1 MTSQRGLWRV
11 SRLSSF
17 HLVRDTQLTNVQNTA
32 LLPVRIAVS
41 KPAQRAYLTS
51 VLFFSTCFFLLI
63 ISIAAYLAFYWT
75 YIPRIGFSR
84 PIHLQFDSLESPP
97 WGVANLAPDL
107 VSLQPYDVK
116 VQIRLPRT
124 KTNTEIGNFMVETA
138 LFAPGEKGSV
148 VDDSRIPVAKNPD
161 TSKILASSRRSAILT
176 YYSPVVDL
184 ARKATELHW
193 LILGWRL
200 EAETLDIPVFNGVS
214 FAKGWRNVPDT
225 MQIQV
230 QSLAR
235 MQIYEAN
242 VVFKARFQGLRWI
255 MYNHRITSAVVFIGA
270 FWGTEVLFTAICWAI
285 LSVWIF
291 SSSHDTSVE
300 TETKDNKRI
309 KAEESEGEEQATLS
323 DTERTYPTY
332 SKGPAMRYNSPAIK
346 KEETE
351 PEPFPQLLTTALEA
365 DDEDE
370 SDDFFDS
377 GLGTSLESSTGHGSS
392 KEALR
397 NRKNKASRS

>member
-1 MTSQRGLWRV
+1 MSDYADDEQQGVVTRV
-11 SRLSSF
+11 K
-17 HLVRDTQLTNVQNTA
+17 NTA
-32 LLPVRIAVS
+32 LLPLRIAVS

-63 ISIAAYLAFYWT
+63 VSIAAYLAFYWT

-97 WGVANLAPDL
+97 WGVANLAPEL

-116 VQIRLPRT
+116 IQLRLPRT

-148 VDDSRIPVAKNPD
+148 VDDSRMPVAKDP
-161 TSKILASSRRSAILT
+161 TVTKVLASSRRTAILT

-230 QSLAR
+230 QSSAR

-242 VVFKARFQGLRWI
+242 VIFKARFQGLRWI
-255 MYNHRITSAVVFIGA
+255 MYNHRLTSAFVFIGA

-291 SSSHDTSVE
+291 SGDDSSVK
-300 TETKDNKRI
+300 TEADDHKRI
-309 KAEESEGEEQATLS
+309 KAEESEDEEQHKLS

-332 SKGPAMRYNSPAIK
+332 SKGPAMRYTSPAVK

-351 PEPFPQLLTTALEA
+351 SEPFPSLLATALEA

-377 GLGTSLESSTGHGSS
+377 GLGTSLESSTGHTSS

-397 NRKNKASRS
+397 KRKNKASRG

>member
-1 MTSQRGLWRV
+1 MSDYADDEPEGIVARV
-11 SRLSSF
+11 K
-17 HLVRDTQLTNVQNTA
+17 NTA

-63 ISIAAYLAFYWT
+63 VSIAAYLAFYWT

-116 VQIRLPRT
+116 IQIRLPRT

-138 LFAPGEKGSV
+138 LFAPGEKGSI
-148 VDDSRIPVAKNPD
+148 VDDSRIPVAKNPE
-161 TSKILASSRRSAILT
+161 TSKVLASSRRSAILT

-200 EAETLDIPVFNGVS
+200 EAETLEIPVFNAVS

-242 VVFKARFQGLRWI
+242 VIFKARFQGLRWI
-255 MYNHRITSAVVFIGA
+255 MYNHRITSAIVFIGA

-291 SSSHDTSVE
+291 SSSDDASIK

-309 KAEESEGEEQATLS
+309 KAEDSEEEEQATLS

-351 PEPFPQLLTTALEA
+351 PEPFPQLLPTALEA

-392 KEALR
+392 KETLR
-397 NRKNKASRS
+397 KRKNKASRS

>member
-1 MTSQRGLWRV
+1 LTSQ
-11 SRLSSF
+11 
-17 HLVRDTQLTNVQNTA
+17 QNTA
-32 LLPVRIAVS
+32 LLPLRIAVS

-63 ISIAAYLAFYWT
+63 VSIAAYLAFYWT

-97 WGVANLAPDL
+97 WGVANLAPEL

-116 VQIRLPRT
+116 IQLRLPRT

-148 VDDSRIPVAKNPD
+148 VDDSRIPVVKDP
-161 TSKILASSRRSAILT
+161 TTTKVLASSRRTAILT

-200 EAETLDIPVFNGVS
+200 EAETLDIPVFTGVS

-230 QSLAR
+230 QSSAR

-242 VVFKARFQGLRWI
+242 VIFKARFQGLRWI
-255 MYNHRITSAVVFIGA
+255 MYNHRLTSAFVFIGA

-291 SSSHDTSVE
+291 SGDDSSVK
-300 TETKDNKRI
+300 TEADDHKRI
-309 KAEESEGEEQATLS
+309 KAEESEDEEQRKLS
-323 DTERTYPTY
+323 DTERIYPTY
-332 SKGPAMRYNSPAIK
+332 SKGPAMRYTSPTIK

-351 PEPFPQLLTTALEA
+351 SEPFPSLPATALEA

-377 GLGTSLESSTGHGSS
+377 GLGTSLESSTGHTSS

-397 NRKNKASRS
+397 KRKNKASRG

>member
-1 MTSQRGLWRV
+1 MSDYTDDEPEGIIARV
-11 SRLSSF
+11 K
-17 HLVRDTQLTNVQNTA
+17 NTA

-63 ISIAAYLAFYWT
+63 VSVAAYLAFYWT

-124 KTNTEIGNFMVETA
+124 KTNTEIGNFMIETT
-138 LFAPGEKGSV
+138 LYAPGEKGSV
-148 VDDSRIPVAKNPD
+148 IDDSRIPVAKDPN

-200 EAETLDIPVFNGVS
+200 EAETLEIPVFSGVS

-230 QSLAR
+230 QSPAR

-255 MYNHRITSAVVFIGA
+255 MYNHRITSAIVFIGA

-291 SSSHDTSVE
+291 SSGDDTSIK
-300 TETKDNKRI
+300 TEVKDNKRI
-309 KAEESEGEEQATLS
+309 KAEDSEGEQQAMLS

-332 SKGPAMRYNSPAIK
+332 SKGPAMRYSSPAVK
-346 KEETE
+346 KEEAE
-351 PEPFPQLLTTALEA
+351 SEPFPQLLTTALEA

-397 NRKNKASRS
+397 KRKNKASRS

>member
-1 MTSQRGLWRV
+1 MSDYADDEPEGIVARV
-11 SRLSSF
+11 K
-17 HLVRDTQLTNVQNTA
+17 NTA

-63 ISIAAYLAFYWT
+63 VSIAAYLVFYWT

-124 KTNTEIGNFMVETA
+124 KINTEIGNFMIKTA
-138 LFAPGEKGSV
+138 LYAPGEKGSV
-148 VDDSRIPVAKNPD
+148 IDDSRIPVAKDPGS
-161 TSKILASSRRSAILT
+161 SKVLASSRRSAILT

-200 EAETLDIPVFNGVS
+200 EAETLEIPVFNGVS

-225 MQIQV
+225 MQVQV
-230 QSLAR
+230 QSPAR

-255 MYNHRITSAVVFIGA
+255 MYNHRITSAIVFIGA
-270 FWGTEVLFTAICWAI
+270 FWGTEVLFTAICWAV

-291 SSSHDTSVE
+291 SSGDDTSIK
-300 TETKDNKRI
+300 TEANDNKRI
-309 KAEESEGEEQATLS
+309 KAEDSEGEEQAALS

-351 PEPFPQLLTTALEA
+351 PEPFPQLLSIALEA

-397 NRKNKASRS
+397 KRKNKASRS

>member
-1 MTSQRGLWRV
+1 
-11 SRLSSF
+11 
-17 HLVRDTQLTNVQNTA
+17 
-32 LLPVRIAVS
+32 
-41 KPAQRAYLTS
+41 
-51 VLFFSTCFFLLI
+51 
-63 ISIAAYLAFYWT
+63 
-75 YIPRIGFSR
+75 
-84 PIHLQFDSLESPP
+84 
-97 WGVANLAPDL
+97 
-107 VSLQPYDVK
+107 
-116 VQIRLPRT
+116 
-124 KTNTEIGNFMVETA
+124 MVETA

-148 VDDSRIPVAKNPD
+148 IDDSRIPVAKDP
-161 TSKILASSRRSAILT
+161 TTTKVLASSRRTAILT

-200 EAETLDIPVFNGVS
+200 EAETLEIPVFNGVS

-230 QSLAR
+230 QSSAR

-255 MYNHRITSAVVFIGA
+255 MYNHRITSAFVFIGA

-285 LSVWIF
+285 LSVWVF
-291 SSSHDTSVE
+291 SPGDDTTIKKE
-300 TETKDNKRI
+300 ADDHKRI
-309 KAEESEGEEQATLS
+309 KAEDSEEEEHIRLS

-332 SKGPAMRYNSPAIK
+332 SKGPAMRYTSPAIK
-346 KEETE
+346 KEEPE
-351 PEPFPQLLTTALEA
+351 AEPFPSLLTTALEA

-377 GLGTSLESSTGHGSS
+377 GLGTSLESSTGHTSS

-397 NRKNKASRS
+397 KRKNKASRS

>member
-1 MTSQRGLWRV
+1 MTSRRA
-11 SRLSSF
+11 LS
-17 HLVRDTQLTNVQNTA
+17 LVLRSVYPPSIGVTQLTHLQNTA
-32 LLPVRIAVS
+32 LLPLRIAIS

-51 VLFFSTCFFLLI
+51 VLFFSTCFLLLLV
-63 ISIAAYLAFYWT
+63 SIAAYLAFYWT

-97 WGVANLAPDL
+97 WGIANLAPEL

-116 VQIRLPRT
+116 IQIRLPRT
-124 KTNTEIGNFMVETA
+124 KTNTEIGNFMVETV
-138 LFAPGEKGSV
+138 LYAPGEKGSV
-148 VDDSRIPVAKNPD
+148 VDESKMPVVKTVD
-161 TSKILASSRRSAILT
+161 TNKVLASSRRSAILT

-200 EAETLDIPVFNGVS
+200 EAETLEVPVFTGVS

-230 QSLAR
+230 QSSAR
-235 MQIYEAN
+235 MQIYEAS

-255 MYNHRITSAVVFIGA
+255 MYNHRLTSAFVFIGA

-291 SSSHDTSVE
+291 SGDDTTVKSE
-300 TETKDNKRI
+300 DADTRRI
-309 KAEESEGEEQATLS
+309 KAEDSEEEDPARLS

-377 GLGTSLESSTGHGSS
+377 GLGTSLESTGNTSS

-397 NRKNKASRS
+397 KRKNKQSRT

>member
-1 MTSQRGLWRV
+1 MTI
-11 SRLSSF
+11 F
-17 HLVRDTQLTNVQNTA
+17 QNTA

-63 ISIAAYLAFYWT
+63 VSIAAYLAFYWT

-116 VQIRLPRT
+116 LQIRLPRT
-124 KTNTEIGNFMVETA
+124 KTNTEIGNFMVETS

-148 VDDSRIPVAKNPD
+148 IDDSRIPVAKDPE
-161 TSKILASSRRSAILT
+161 TSKVLASSRRSAILT

-200 EAETLDIPVFNGVS
+200 EAETLEIPVFNGVS

-230 QSLAR
+230 QSPAR

-242 VVFKARFQGLRWI
+242 VVFMARFQGLRWI
-255 MYNHRITSAVVFIGA
+255 MYNHRITSAIVFIGA
-270 FWGTEVLFTAICWAI
+270 FWGTEVLFTAICWAV

-291 SSSHDTSVE
+291 SSGDDTSIK
-300 TETKDNKRI
+300 TEAKDNKRI
-309 KAEESEGEEQATLS
+309 KAEDSEGEEQAMLS

-332 SKGPAMRYNSPAIK
+332 SKGPAMRYSSPAIK

-397 NRKNKASRS
+397 KRKNKASRS

>member
-1 MTSQRGLWRV
+1 MSDYDDDEQQGVVTRAK
-11 SRLSSF
+11 
-17 HLVRDTQLTNVQNTA
+17 NTA
-32 LLPVRIAVS
+32 LLPLRIAVS

-63 ISIAAYLAFYWT
+63 VSIAAYLAFYWS

-97 WGVANLAPDL
+97 WGVANLAPEL

-116 VQIRLPRT
+116 IQLRLPRT

-148 VDDSRIPVAKNPD
+148 VDDSRIPVAKDP
-161 TSKILASSRRSAILT
+161 TATKVLASSRRTAILT

-200 EAETLDIPVFNGVS
+200 EAETIEIPVFNGVS

-230 QSLAR
+230 QSSAR

-242 VVFKARFQGLRWI
+242 VIFKARFQGLRWI
-255 MYNHRITSAVVFIGA
+255 MYNHRITSAFVFIGA
-270 FWGTEVLFTAICWAI
+270 FWGTGVLFTAICWAV

-291 SSSHDTSVE
+291 SSGDNTPVKTDT
-300 TETKDNKRI
+300 DDHKRI
-309 KAEESEGEEQATLS
+309 KAEDTEDEEQSKLS
-323 DTERTYPTY
+323 DTERTYPSY
-332 SKGPAMRYNSPAIK
+332 SKGPAMRYTSATIK

-351 PEPFPQLLTTALEA
+351 PEPFPSLLPTALEA

-377 GLGTSLESSTGHGSS
+377 GLGTSLESSTGHTSS
-392 KEALR
+392 KEAVR
-397 NRKNKASRS
+397 KRKNKASRG

>member
-1 MTSQRGLWRV
+1 MSDYADDEPQGVVTRV
-11 SRLSSF
+11 K
-17 HLVRDTQLTNVQNTA
+17 NTA
-32 LLPVRIAVS
+32 LLPLRIAVS

-63 ISIAAYLAFYWT
+63 VSIAAYLAFYWT

-84 PIHLQFDSLESPP
+84 PIHLQFDSPESPP
-97 WGVANLAPDL
+97 WGIANLAPEL

-116 VQIRLPRT
+116 IQIRLPRT

-148 VDDSRIPVAKNPD
+148 IDDSRIPVAKDP
-161 TSKILASSRRSAILT
+161 TTTKVLASSRRSAILT

-200 EAETLDIPVFNGVS
+200 EAETLEIPVFKGVS

-225 MQIQV
+225 MQIRV
-230 QSLAR
+230 QSSAR

-255 MYNHRITSAVVFIGA
+255 MYNHRITSAAVFIGA

-291 SSSHDTSVE
+291 SSS
-300 TETKDNKRI
+300 DNTPVKREPEDSKRI
-309 KAEESEGEEQATLS
+309 KAEDSEGEEQARLS

-370 SDDFFDS
+370 SDDFLDS

-397 NRKNKASRS
+397 KRKNKSRG

>member
-1 MTSQRGLWRV
+1 MSDYEDDEPEGIVARV
-11 SRLSSF
+11 K
-17 HLVRDTQLTNVQNTA
+17 NTA

-63 ISIAAYLAFYWT
+63 VSIAAYLAFYWT

-116 VQIRLPRT
+116 LQIRLPRT
-124 KTNTEIGNFMVETA
+124 KTNTEIGNFMVETS

-148 VDDSRIPVAKNPD
+148 IDDSRIPVAKDPE
-161 TSKILASSRRSAILT
+161 TSKVLASSRRSAILT

-200 EAETLDIPVFNGVS
+200 EAETLEIPVFNGVS

-230 QSLAR
+230 QSPAR

-242 VVFKARFQGLRWI
+242 VVFMARFQGLRWI
-255 MYNHRITSAVVFIGA
+255 MYNHRITSAIVFIGA
-270 FWGTEVLFTAICWAI
+270 FWGTEVLFTAICWAV

-291 SSSHDTSVE
+291 SSGDDTSIK
-300 TETKDNKRI
+300 TEAKDNKRI
-309 KAEESEGEEQATLS
+309 KAEDSEGEEQAMLS

-332 SKGPAMRYNSPAIK
+332 SKGPAMRYSSPAIK

-397 NRKNKASRS
+397 KRKNKASRS

>member
-1 MTSQRGLWRV
+1 MSDYADDEPEGIVTRV
-11 SRLSSF
+11 K
-17 HLVRDTQLTNVQNTA
+17 NTA

-63 ISIAAYLAFYWT
+63 VSIAAYLAFYWT

-97 WGVANLAPDL
+97 WGIANLAPDL

-116 VQIRLPRT
+116 IQIRLPRT
-124 KTNTEIGNFMVETA
+124 KTNTEIGNFMVETT

-148 VDDSRIPVAKNPD
+148 VDDPRIPVAKNPE
-161 TSKILASSRRSAILT
+161 TSKVLASSRRSAILT

-242 VVFKARFQGLRWI
+242 VIFKARFQGLRWI
-255 MYNHRITSAVVFIGA
+255 MYNHRITSAIIFIGA

-291 SSSHDTSVE
+291 SSNDDTSIK
-300 TETKDNKRI
+300 TEATDNKRI
-309 KAEESEGEEQATLS
+309 KAEDSEGEEQATLS
-323 DTERTYPTY
+323 DTERTYPSY
-332 SKGPAMRYNSPAIK
+332 SKGPAMRYNSPPIK

-351 PEPFPQLLTTALEA
+351 PEPFPQLLPAALEA

-397 NRKNKASRS
+397 KRKNKASRS

>member
-1 MTSQRGLWRV
+1 MSDYDDDEPQGVVTRV
-11 SRLSSF
+11 K
-17 HLVRDTQLTNVQNTA
+17 VA
-32 LLPVRIAVS
+32 LLPLRIAVS

-63 ISIAAYLAFYWT
+63 VSIAAYLAFYWS

-97 WGVANLAPDL
+97 WGIANLAPEL

-116 VQIRLPRT
+116 IQIRLPRT

-138 LFAPGEKGSV
+138 LFAPGDKGSV
-148 VDDSRIPVAKNPD
+148 IDDSRIPVAKD
-161 TSKILASSRRSAILT
+161 STTTKVLASSRRSAILT

-230 QSLAR
+230 QSSAR

-270 FWGTEVLFTAICWAI
+270 FWGTEVLFTAICWAV

-291 SSSHDTSVE
+291 SSGDTTSIKRE
-300 TETKDNKRI
+300 PEDSKRI
-309 KAEESEGEEQATLS
+309 KAEDSEGEEQSRLS

-332 SKGPAMRYNSPAIK
+332 SKGPTVRYNSPAIK

-397 NRKNKASRS
+397 KRKNKSRG

>member
-1 MTSQRGLWRV
+1 VLRLLSQIKLRR
-11 SRLSSF
+11 
-17 HLVRDTQLTNVQNTA
+17 TQLTSQQNTA
-32 LLPVRIAVS
+32 LLPLRIAVS

-63 ISIAAYLAFYWT
+63 VSIAAYLAFYWS

-97 WGVANLAPDL
+97 WGVANLAPEL

-116 VQIRLPRT
+116 IQLRLPRT

-138 LFAPGEKGSV
+138 LFTPGEKGSV
-148 VDDSRIPVAKNPD
+148 VDDSRIAVAKDP
-161 TSKILASSRRSAILT
+161 TTTKVLASSRRTAILT

-200 EAETLDIPVFNGVS
+200 EAETLDIPVFTGVS

-230 QSLAR
+230 QSSAR

-242 VVFKARFQGLRWI
+242 VIFKARFQGLRWI
-255 MYNHRITSAVVFIGA
+255 MYNHRITSAFVFIGA

-291 SSSHDTSVE
+291 SSGDNTSAK
-300 TETKDNKRI
+300 TEADDHKRI
-309 KAEESEGEEQATLS
+309 KAEDSEDEEQAKLS

-332 SKGPAMRYNSPAIK
+332 SKGAPMRYTSPAIK

-365 DDEDE
+365 DDENE

-377 GLGTSLESSTGHGSS
+377 GLGTSLESTGNTSS

-397 NRKNKASRS
+397 KRKNKASRG

>member
-1 MTSQRGLWRV
+1 
-11 SRLSSF
+11 
-17 HLVRDTQLTNVQNTA
+17 
-32 LLPVRIAVS
+32 
-41 KPAQRAYLTS
+41 
-51 VLFFSTCFFLLI
+51 
-63 ISIAAYLAFYWT
+63 
-75 YIPRIGFSR
+75 
-84 PIHLQFDSLESPP
+84 
-97 WGVANLAPDL
+97 
-107 VSLQPYDVK
+107 
-116 VQIRLPRT
+116 
-124 KTNTEIGNFMVETA
+124 MVETA

-148 VDDSRIPVAKNPD
+148 VDDSRIAVAKDPD

-200 EAETLDIPVFNGVS
+200 EAETLEIPVFNGVS

-235 MQIYEAN
+235 MQIYEAH
-242 VVFKARFQGLRWI
+242 VIFKARFQGLRWI
-255 MYNHRITSAVVFIGA
+255 MYNHRITSAIVFIGA
-270 FWGTEVLFTAICWAI
+270 FWVTEILFTAICWAM

-291 SSSHDTSVE
+291 SSNNDTSIK
-300 TETKDNKRI
+300 TEAKDNRRI
-309 KAEESEGEEQATLS
+309 KAEDSEGEEQAILS

-332 SKGPAMRYNSPAIK
+332 SKGPAMRYSSPAIK

-351 PEPFPQLLTTALEA
+351 PEPFPQLLHTALEA

-370 SDDFFDS
+370 SDDFDS

-397 NRKNKASRS
+397 KRKNKTSRS

>member
-1 MTSQRGLWRV
+1 MTNR
-11 SRLSSF
+11 
-17 HLVRDTQLTNVQNTA
+17 QNTA
-32 LLPVRIAVS
+32 LLPLRIAVS

-63 ISIAAYLAFYWT
+63 VSIAAYLAFYWS

-97 WGVANLAPDL
+97 WGVANLAPEL

-116 VQIRLPRT
+116 IQIRLPRT

-148 VDDSRIPVAKNPD
+148 IDDSRMPVAKDP
-161 TSKILASSRRSAILT
+161 TTTKVLASSRRTAILT

-200 EAETLDIPVFNGVS
+200 EAETLEIPVFIGVS

-230 QSLAR
+230 QSSAR

-242 VVFKARFQGLRWI
+242 VIFKARFQGLRWI
-255 MYNHRITSAVVFIGA
+255 MYNHRITSAFVFIGA

-291 SSSHDTSVE
+291 SSGDDTSIKKE
-300 TETKDNKRI
+300 ADDYRRI
-309 KAEESEGEEQATLS
+309 KAEDSEEEEQARLS

-332 SKGPAMRYNSPAIK
+332 SKGPAMRYTSPAIK

-351 PEPFPQLLTTALEA
+351 PEPFPSLLATALEA

-377 GLGTSLESSTGHGSS
+377 GLGTSLESSTGHTSS

-397 NRKNKASRS
+397 KRKNKASRG

>member
-1 MTSQRGLWRV
+1 MSDYDDDEPQGVVTRV
-11 SRLSSF
+11 K
-17 HLVRDTQLTNVQNTA
+17 NTA
-32 LLPVRIAVS
+32 LLPLRIAVS

-63 ISIAAYLAFYWT
+63 VSIAAYAAFYWT

-84 PIHLQFDSLESPP
+84 PVHLQFDSLESPP
-97 WGVANLAPDL
+97 WGVANLAPEL
-107 VSLQPYDVK
+107 VSSQPYDVK
-116 VQIRLPRT
+116 IQIRLPRT

-138 LFAPGEKGSV
+138 LYAPGEKGSAV
-148 VDDSRIPVAKNPD
+148 EDTRMPVAKNPD

-200 EAETLDIPVFNGVS
+200 EAETLEIPVFNGVQ

-230 QSLAR
+230 QSSAR

-255 MYNHRITSAVVFIGA
+255 MYNHRITSAAVFIGA
-270 FWGTEVLFTAICWAI
+270 FWGTGVLFTAICWAV

-291 SSSHDTSVE
+291 SSGDDTSIK
-300 TETKDNKRI
+300 TEEKDAPRI
-309 KAEESEGEEQATLS
+309 KAEDSDIEDPARLS

-332 SKGPAMRYNSPAIK
+332 SKGATMRFNSPAIK

-351 PEPFPQLLTTALEA
+351 PEPFPQLLPAALEA

-397 NRKNKASRS
+397 KRKTKK